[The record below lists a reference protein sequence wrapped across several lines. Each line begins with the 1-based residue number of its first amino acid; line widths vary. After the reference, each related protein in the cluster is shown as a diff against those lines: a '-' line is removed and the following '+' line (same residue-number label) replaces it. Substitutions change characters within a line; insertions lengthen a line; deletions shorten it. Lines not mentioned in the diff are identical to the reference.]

1 MNEQFFTSL
10 NGYKVKDEYAVHTY
24 DSVAL
29 MKIDSK
35 LKEGMYV
42 KTKGYYNANDG
53 GHGDYIIVNNDT
65 LVADNG
71 LIHNLTNGLKAK
83 LIINNDCINVKQFG
97 VTDNNFSNILN
108 YLLTKSYEIYIPKEN
123 FIITETI
130 NIENDHTRLV
140 CDGDLSCNDDIPFFN
155 VTGEYCNISLNGT
168 ITGGLNNDEFT
179 GTVIKIGSSNKSVG
193 HNVININKINS
204 VKEGVLFAPNGNYGC
219 HYNKINF
226 NYIQATYGIHF
237 KAGNTST
244 PWINENTFYGGRLL
258 GGTGILTEKGENQTD
273 RYNGNKFINIG
284 YERLNCAIDLHYAF
298 YNFFDRCRMNESLLG
313 NYWIKCDE
321 NAINNTFTLE
331 SALRYDKIYDI
342 STGINNKNI
351 YNVNVYDDNGNWLGN
366 KMYSSEGYFIIPKD
380 NCLQPNRLII
390 NGYNKEGTY
399 NITTNHI
406 PVYTEEATL
415 YIGSDYG
422 NKTINYTIPKE
433 VFNERKIR
441 KINICVGYKEIST
454 TINIY
459 DSNNTLLVSN
469 AQFGESKLDKAW
481 FELKY
486 KYIPINN
493 YKTWR
498 LSKLETS
505 EPS

>member
-108 YLLTKSYEIYIPKEN
+108 YLLTKLYEIYIPKEN

-130 NIENDHTRLV
+130 NIENDYTRLV
-140 CDGDLSCNDDIPFFN
+140 CDGNLSCNSDIPFFN
-155 VTGEYCNISLNGT
+155 LTGEYCNISLNGT
-168 ITGGLNNDEFT
+168 ITGGLNNNEFT

-193 HNVININKINS
+193 HNIININKVNS
-204 VKEGVLFAPNGNYGC
+204 VKNGILLSPDGNYGC
-219 HYNKINF
+219 HYNKITF
-226 NYIQATYGIHF
+226 NYIQATYGIHL
-237 KAGNTST
+237 KSGDTST

-258 GGTGILTEKGENQTD
+258 GGTGILTEKGANQID
-273 RYNGNKFINIG
+273 KYNGNKFINIG
-284 YERLNCAIDLHYAF
+284 YERLNCGIELHYDH

-313 NYWIKCDE
+313 DYWIKCYED
-321 NAINNTFTLE
+321 AVNNTFTSE

-351 YNVNVYDDNGNWLGN
+351 YNVNVYDDGGNWLGN
-366 KMYSSEGYFIIPKD
+366 KMFSSQGYFIIPKD

-390 NGYNKEGTY
+390 NGYNKNGVIE
-399 NITTNHI
+399 HI

-415 YIGSDYG
+415 LVGSDSASEL
-422 NKTINYTIPKE
+422 NYILPKE

-441 KINICVGYKEIST
+441 KINICVGYKNTAT

-459 DSNNTLLVSN
+459 DSDNNLLVSN
-469 AQFGESKLDKAW
+469 DQFGNTNLNRKWYKL
-481 FELKY
+481 EYLY
-486 KYIPINN
+486 LPYNN
-493 YKTWR
+493 YKAWR
-498 LSKLETS
+498 LEELNTS
-505 EPS
+505 SPS